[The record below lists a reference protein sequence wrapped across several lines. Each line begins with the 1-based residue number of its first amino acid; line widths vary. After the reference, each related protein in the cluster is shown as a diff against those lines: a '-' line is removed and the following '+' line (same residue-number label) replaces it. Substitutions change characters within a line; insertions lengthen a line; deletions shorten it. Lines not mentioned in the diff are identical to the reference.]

1 MHNHPIG
8 VYYWNKYANFGDRL
22 TSLLLKRFT
31 GLDSEWSQPHG
42 ADLVMVGSI
51 MHHLPK
57 HFKGVIAGIGKLH
70 ETTSNI
76 FPEAKTIGLRG
87 YLSAKG
93 IKGNIAIGDPA
104 LLADELVP
112 LVDKEYD
119 LGIVPHWSDDQ
130 LAQTP
135 VFQQFKPLIID
146 VTDDPLWVIT
156 QICRCHK
163 IVTSSLHGAIL
174 ADAFG
179 IPRRIELAPRMK
191 THPHEEGGVFKW
203 RDYLSSI
210 GEELELGKT
219 KQADYDKIIDK
230 QHELYD
236 LFTEIGSIF
245 KKAV

>member
-1 MHNHPIG
+1 MHHH
-8 VYYWNKYANFGDRL
+8 VLKTYYWNKRKNFGDLL

-31 GLDSEWSQPHG
+31 NLDSEWAEPHQSS
-42 ADLVMVGSI
+42 LVMVGSI
-51 MHHLPK
+51 MHHLPR
-57 HFKGVIAGIGKLH
+57 HYNGVIAGIGKLH
-70 ETTSNI
+70 ETTSNV
-76 FPEAKTIGLRG
+76 FPEAKMIGLRG
-87 YLSAKG
+87 ELSAKG
-93 IKGNIAIGDPA
+93 IKSNIAIGDPA

-119 LGIVPHWSDDQ
+119 LGIVPHWSDDK
-130 LAQTP
+130 LALNPT
-135 VFQQFKPLIID
+135 FLKFKPIIID
-146 VTDDPLWVIT
+146 VEDDPLWVIT

-179 IPRRIELAPRMK
+179 IPRRIELAPRMISH
-191 THPHEEGGVFKW
+191 THEEGGTFKW

-219 KQADYDKIIDK
+219 KQADYNKIIDR

-236 LFTEIGSIF
+236 VFKEIETLFSKGN
-245 KKAV
+245 